1 LHLGSPM
8 LLTPRIIALILS
20 LLVAILTVAFC
31 SLVAGTPVWT
41 LWVAGIVSASASFL
55 LFFFTLEYL
64 IFQELFKISSSF
76 EKIKKREFRESG
88 GVSDYRL
95 SPFKKLDSEIN
106 LFALLKQKEIEEL
119 KKIEAYRREFIADL
133 SHELK
138 TPLFAAQGFVN
149 TLLDGNIDEPGL
161 NQRFLR
167 KAARSLDNLDE
178 LVKDLLTLSEMET
191 GAVKMKKK
199 PVELGQLVVDVF
211 EQLEKKASKKGLSLI
226 LDRKPETPLVVEADP
241 KRIFQAILNLVE
253 NAVKYGQDEETGGE
267 VMVRL
272 TGSED
277 LVEIQ
282 VSDNGPGIP
291 EEDQKRVFDR
301 FYRVEK
307 SRNKDKG
314 GSGLGLA
321 IVREIVEAHRSRIIL
336 ESKTGKGSS
345 FTFSLPR
352 KKTTES

>member
-1 LHLGSPM
+1 MQIGSRM
-8 LLTPRIIALILS
+8 LLTPRVIALILS
-20 LLVAILTVAFC
+20 LLVAGLTVAFC
-31 SLVAGTPVWT
+31 SLVAGTPSWT
-41 LWVAGIVSASASFL
+41 LWVAGIVSASTSFL
-55 LFFFTLEYL
+55 LFYFTLEYL
-64 IFQELFKISSSF
+64 IFHELFKISASF

-95 SPFKKLDSEIN
+95 SPLKKLDSEIN
-106 LFALLKQKEIEEL
+106 LFAILKQKEIEEL
-119 KKIEAYRREFIADL
+119 KKMEAYRREFIADL

-138 TPLFAAQGFVN
+138 TPLFAAQGFVH
-149 TLLDGNIDEPGL
+149 TLLDGTVDEPGL

-191 GAVKMKKK
+191 GTVKMKKK
-199 PVELGQLVVDVF
+199 PFELGQMVMDVF
-211 EQLEKKASKKGLSLI
+211 EQLEKKAAKKGLSLT
-226 LDRKPETPLVVEADP
+226 LERNPEVPLVVEADP

-253 NAVKYGQDEETGGE
+253 NAVKYGQDEDTGGQ
-267 VMVRL
+267 VVVRL
-272 TGSED
+272 TATDD

-282 VSDNGPGIP
+282 VRDNGPGIP

-321 IVREIVEAHRSRIIL
+321 IVREIVEAHRSRITL
-336 ESKTGKGSS
+336 ESKPGQGSA
-345 FTFSLPR
+345 FTFSLAR
-352 KKTTES
+352 KKIA